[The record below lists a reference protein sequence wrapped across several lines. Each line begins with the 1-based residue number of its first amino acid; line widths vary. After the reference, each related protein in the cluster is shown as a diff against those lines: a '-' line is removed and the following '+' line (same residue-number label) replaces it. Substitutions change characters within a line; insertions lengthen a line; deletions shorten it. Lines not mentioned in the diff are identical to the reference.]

1 MNYSEYIY
9 LRPHQLQA
17 EIERFPL
24 ALVPLGALEWHSYHL
39 PLGTDGL
46 KAEFLLRKTGK
57 KLGKGVLFPTKY
69 WGAFR
74 TLKFPWTFQFSRIGQ
89 EQFYKKMVKSL
100 YKMGFRIIILL
111 TGHYP
116 EAMPRILREI
126 AKRFMRR
133 HSDCFILGITE
144 YFFLHDFMY
153 FGDHA
158 ARWET
163 SLEMVANPDCVKLN
177 ELPNGYNF
185 IQRSQHLG
193 IQGQDPLLTSSKEEG
208 EKLTNVFTNR
218 LVESIEK
225 TWESK
230 SQQVFLEIYDNFYGA
245 RAKLFK
251 KENREKGLSVLGWD
265 NIKDL
270 WKIIRWFFKNGL
282 KYIPDETEI
291 KNES

>member
-1 MNYSEYIY
+1 MKNNYSEYIY
-9 LRPHQLQA
+9 LRPRQLQA

-46 KAEFLLRKTGK
+46 KAEYLLKKTGE

-74 TLKFPWTFQFSRIGQ
+74 TMNFPWTFQFSRLAQ
-89 EQFYKKMVKSL
+89 RRFYENMVRTL

-116 EAMPRILREI
+116 EAMPQILKRV
-126 AKRFMRR
+126 AKRFMRKFP
-133 HSDCFILGITE
+133 DFFVLGIAE
-144 YFFLHDFMY
+144 YFLLWDFDY

-158 ARWET
+158 ARFE
-163 SLEMVANPDCVKLN
+163 SDFELIANPDCVN
-177 ELPNGYNF
+177 FSELPKGYTF

-208 EKLTNVFTNR
+208 EQLSTTFTSR
-218 LVESIEK
+218 LVDAIEK

-230 SQQVFLEIYDNFYGA
+230 SQQIFLDTYNNFYKE
-245 RAKLFK
+245 RRILFK
-251 KENREKGLSVLGWD
+251 KKNREKALNVLGWD
-265 NIKDL
+265 SMKDL
-270 WKIIRWFFKNGL
+270 WNTIRWFFTNGL
-282 KYIPDETEI
+282 KQIPDEMEI
-291 KNES
+291 